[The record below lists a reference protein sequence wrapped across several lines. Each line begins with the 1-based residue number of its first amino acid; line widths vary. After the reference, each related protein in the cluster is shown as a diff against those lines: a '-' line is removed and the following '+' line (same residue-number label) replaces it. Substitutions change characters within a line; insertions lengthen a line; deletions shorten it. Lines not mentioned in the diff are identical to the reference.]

1 MHFTKSDVSDPVT
14 SGKTLRDAGDLLKK
28 LDIAGLE
35 ARQMLFKNLGG
46 ECDSEEIHHMIARIF
61 PGSRPTDEIYIKALE
76 KVTRVFN
83 DCRKQTL
90 TAADDFQR
98 HKGLPKLTTKDVPLR
113 SIVKFPRQR
122 ARLILDL
129 NGQNDY
135 AVEGI
140 TEDRE
145 DSATSDS
152 GYNDESI
159 HTQDDNIE
167 DDDDSGYDSG

>member
-1 MHFTKSDVSDPVT
+1 MFCVLVTEAWFARLHLEHEDDERFAKYHSDHAK
-14 SGKTLRDAGDLLKK
+14 GA
-28 LDIAGLE
+28 
-35 ARQMLFKNLGG
+35 LGG
-46 ECDSEEIHHMIARIF
+46 
-61 PGSRPTDEIYIKALE
+61 
-76 KVTRVFN
+76 
-83 DCRKQTL
+83 
-90 TAADDFQR
+90 FQR

-113 SIVKFPRQR
+113 SIAKFPRQR